1 MTFIYVVRPVR
12 ATFPADATEAER
24 ELIGRHFQHIKSAH
38 ESGKVTYV
46 GRCED
51 AAFGLVVFEAPDLT
65 DARTFAHN
73 DPAVAEGLFSVEVR
87 EFRVVLK

>member
-1 MTFIYVVRPVR
+1 MTFIYVVRPTR
-12 ATFPADATEAER
+12 ATFTADATEAER
-24 ELIGRHFQHIKSAH
+24 ELIGRHFRHIKAAH

-51 AAFGLVVFEAPDLT
+51 AAFGLVVF
-65 DARTFAHN
+65 DASDPTAARAFAQD